1 MDALQLLVPLLALIS
16 TYEWRSVSATSNST
30 CSELDLEH
38 FKLLEGESF
47 YFVPYDL
54 DHPNSP
60 DENFTWYKNGL
71 EVENITTDETHET
84 HHHGGALFLLNVS
97 TADSGSYTAKQTTP
111 SGNCVTHH
119 VSIKVFNGSSGED
132 LTYGAVKNSK
142 LNKVISC
149 PSPVKS
155 TCDVFKGKFTWYK
168 GANLRQGEHE
178 AKLRVFNATEED
190 EDIYT
195 CVCTWTHNHHVY
207 KTSGSRR
214 LIKLE
219 TNINRDVQILSPN
232 NKEQLADEGVGIKL
246 NCTIFC
252 GTNVKRDCKASWHL
266 NNKEIS
272 QMTGYNQA
280 TTREI
285 EEPSKNTYS
294 TAILTIDKVSAK
306 DFQQEFVCKG
316 QGLYTYKETTLTLKQ
331 RESIIPLA
339 IGGVCVF
346 FICVLAAT
354 LVKCFAIDLALF
366 FRPYLHQCRHNQ
378 DGSVYDAFVIYETED
393 LDEDAEDKLLHFV
406 TVALPSV
413 LEEKC
418 GYQLFIQ
425 GRDDI
430 PGEVHHLEDEKIRGK
445 LETPTG
451 DGGNRS
457 RRESHAS
464 LDTPHPNPKSFQA
477 RGLTPCNISWI
488 CSRDLSLV
496 LGQTPEEGDPEGH
509 VLFPPSN
516 HLVQVE
522 KCLNQSNRLM
532 VILTSGS
539 ASGII
544 NKCPTSNQSSVIG
557 GFDWQVGIHH
567 ALVQREM
574 SVILVQLGD
583 TRFQGYTHLPPGLQ
597 HLIRKSAPIRW
608 SGGLQSAA
616 AQNSSFWKRVRY
628 LMPATPAKKRALSAV
643 V

>member
-214 LIKLE
+214 LIKLVFSE
-219 TNINRDVQILSPN
+219 FKSELL
-232 NKEQLADEGVGIKL
+232 KQLLLKIRGFPLMHLTGVGIKL

-331 RESIIPLA
+331 R
-339 IGGVCVF
+339 VCVF

-366 FRPYLHQCRHNQ
+366 FRPYLHQY
-378 DGSVYDAFVIYETED
+378 GSVYDAFVIYETED

-430 PGEVHHLEDEKIRGK
+430 PGEAFMN
-445 LETPTG
+445 T
-451 DGGNRS
+451 DGRS
-457 RRESHAS
+457 A
-464 LDTPHPNPKSFQA
+464 
-477 RGLTPCNISWI
+477 
-488 CSRDLSLV
+488 
-496 LGQTPEEGDPEGH
+496 
-509 VLFPPSN
+509 FPPSLFLTWN
-516 HLVQVE
+516 CGSGCKQCSVQN
-522 KCLNQSNRLM
+522 KLLNKYL
-532 VILTSGS
+532 ISGHH
-539 ASGII
+539 
-544 NKCPTSNQSSVIG
+544 
-557 GFDWQVGIHH
+557 FQVGIHH

>member
-1 MDALQLLVPLLALIS
+1 MIKKYAKHQYVSFGFQLMDALQLLVPLLALIS

-430 PGEVHHLEDEKIRGK
+430 PGED
-445 LETPTG
+445 
-451 DGGNRS
+451 
-457 RRESHAS
+457 
-464 LDTPHPNPKSFQA
+464 
-477 RGLTPCNISWI
+477 
-488 CSRDLSLV
+488 
-496 LGQTPEEGDPEGH
+496 
-509 VLFPPSN
+509 

>member
-214 LIKLE
+214 LINLQVFSEFKSEL
-219 TNINRDVQILSPN
+219 L
-232 NKEQLADEGVGIKL
+232 KQLLLKIRGFPLMHLTGVGIKL

-331 RESIIPLA
+331 RA

-430 PGEVHHLEDEKIRGK
+430 PGEGYDSVMSCCQAFQVILGPKIYFQSEANERGK
-445 LETPTG
+445 C
-451 DGGNRS
+451 
-457 RRESHAS
+457 RR
-464 LDTPHPNPKSFQA
+464 
-477 RGLTPCNISWI
+477 
-488 CSRDLSLV
+488 
-496 LGQTPEEGDPEGH
+496 
-509 VLFPPSN
+509 LFLYLL
-516 HLVQVE
+516 HY
-522 KCLNQSNRLM
+522 
-532 VILTSGS
+532 
-539 ASGII
+539 
-544 NKCPTSNQSSVIG
+544 
-557 GFDWQVGIHH
+557 FVGIHH

>member
-430 PGEVHHLEDEKIRGK
+430 PGED
-445 LETPTG
+445 
-451 DGGNRS
+451 
-457 RRESHAS
+457 
-464 LDTPHPNPKSFQA
+464 
-477 RGLTPCNISWI
+477 
-488 CSRDLSLV
+488 
-496 LGQTPEEGDPEGH
+496 
-509 VLFPPSN
+509 

>member
-1 MDALQLLVPLLALIS
+1 MSFFQCVRVVSPASNSLSSFP
-16 TYEWRSVSATSNST
+16 SVSATSNST

-430 PGEVHHLEDEKIRGK
+430 PGED
-445 LETPTG
+445 
-451 DGGNRS
+451 
-457 RRESHAS
+457 
-464 LDTPHPNPKSFQA
+464 
-477 RGLTPCNISWI
+477 
-488 CSRDLSLV
+488 
-496 LGQTPEEGDPEGH
+496 
-509 VLFPPSN
+509 